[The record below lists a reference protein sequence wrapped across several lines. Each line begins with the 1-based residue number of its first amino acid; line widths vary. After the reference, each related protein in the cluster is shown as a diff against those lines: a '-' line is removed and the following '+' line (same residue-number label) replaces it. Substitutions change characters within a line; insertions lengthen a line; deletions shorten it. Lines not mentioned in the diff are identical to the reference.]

1 MAGQQHGGSAISLN
15 DISCRF
21 GGDGG
26 VCDVVLEIPSG
37 SQLAIVGASGSG
49 KSTLLRLIA
58 GLESGDEGSL
68 LIDGQMANQDGRIMM
83 APDLRKVGM
92 VFQDFAL
99 FPHMSALDNVAFAAH
114 RQPRQVQRQRAEELM
129 DRVGL
134 GHRLHAKP
142 SQLSGGEQ
150 QRVALARALAGDPK
164 ILLLDE
170 PYSSLDARLRDD
182 LASMTRNIVR
192 ELGITAI
199 LVSHDGDEA
208 LRFADRVAFMKSGR
222 LLFDGAMADL
232 KERSVPPDLLQ
243 LLFPLTGV
251 TLDHHGG
258 ATMATPWGQVLCLPD
273 DLQGPGSV
281 QLFTIPGAAM
291 VEEHDS
297 GLLLV
302 RDNHDLGL
310 TREMLL
316 ALPDGREL
324 RLQDVRSLA
333 KAGTRVSLSLDPERL
348 FLFRSST

>member
-1 MAGQQHGGSAISLN
+1 
-15 DISCRF
+15 
-21 GGDGG
+21 
-26 VCDVVLEIPSG
+26 
-37 SQLAIVGASGSG
+37 
-49 KSTLLRLIA
+49 
-58 GLESGDEGSL
+58 
-68 LIDGQMANQDGRIMM
+68 
-83 APDLRKVGM
+83 M